1 MRSATSMSRLKRAG
15 HLIRSLV
22 EQNGQLAV
30 VCGHFIGCL
39 LVNSTILPSSNYRRE
54 ASDTPMAMSN
64 DVVRRGISVGVFTSD
79 TMIFLTTNTSLVT
92 LKLILFKEKLIV
104 VRSCPW

>member
-1 MRSATSMSRLKRAG
+1 
-15 HLIRSLV
+15 
-22 EQNGQLAV
+22 
-30 VCGHFIGCL
+30 
-39 LVNSTILPSSNYRRE
+39 
-54 ASDTPMAMSN
+54 MAMSN

-104 VRSCPW
+104 VRS